1 MCLFDYRNALPLC
14 FTLAIPP
21 LTAFDQNGLRIDFN
35 FEKQQMANQIVIR
48 LSVNNATF
56 VTLEQFVFQAA
67 VTKVIHSRITVIFVH
82 SHTDLVLQFT
92 QSLIYQLERII
103 LGVSN

>member
-1 MCLFDYRNALPLC
+1 M
-14 FTLAIPP
+14 
-21 LTAFDQNGLRIDFN
+21 TAFDQNGLRIDFN

-82 SHTDLVLQFT
+82 TDLVLRFT
-92 QSLIYQLERII
+92 QSYLST
-103 LGVSN
+103 GKNNF